1 MSVAQT
7 PPAPFEAE
15 PLADGGVMGPVRHPV
30 NVSREA
36 VGSIHDD
43 ATAQTL
49 GFRGGTVAANIHMEQ
64 FPPLFAARF
73 GQPWTAPGG
82 LSLYFL
88 QPTTDGEPVRAAMGP
103 LNETQGGDWAEA
115 WIETPEGAR
124 VCEGMAWRGAAPEP
138 TTLRARLAQARPAQD
153 LRILAASKIGDKV
166 ANVPARI
173 DSATALVRVKGI
185 TEPSEAYVNRDA
197 NGRYLAAPAVVI
209 DALRAVETPLFKSQG
224 EFVGMFGAIELEHLA
239 GPVMLD
245 TDYLVDGEVI
255 GLGESPKTEIAWYES
270 RLRSAAGGPV
280 LARLLMMT
288 RVLKGSSPLW
298 T

>member
-1 MSVAQT
+1 MPVAQT
-7 PPAPFEAE
+7 QPAPFEAE

-73 GQPWTAPGG
+73 GQTWTGPGG

-103 LNETQGGDWAEA
+103 LHEAQDGAWAQA

-173 DSATALVRVKGI
+173 DSVTALVRVRGI
-185 TEPSEAYVNRDA
+185 TEPSDAYANRDA
-197 NGRYLAAPAVVI
+197 DGRYLAAPAVVI

-270 RLRSAAGGPV
+270 RLRPANGGPV

-288 RVLKGSSPLW
+288 RVLKGSSSLW

>member
-1 MSVAQT
+1 MPPSE
-7 PPAPFEAE
+7 PDPAPFEAQT
-15 PLADGGVMGPVRHPV
+15 LSDGGLVGPFRRPV

-73 GQPWTAPGG
+73 ERPWTSPGG

-88 QPTTDGEPVRAAMGP
+88 QPTTDGEPVRAGLGP
-103 LNETQGGDWAEA
+103 LTEGVGGAWATA

-124 VCEGMAWRGAAPEP
+124 VCEGMAWRGRAPVS
-138 TTLRARLAQARPAQD
+138 TTLRERLVRSRPAET
-153 LRILAASKIGDKV
+153 LRILAASQIGDR
-166 ANVPARI
+166 ACDVPARI
-173 DSATALVRVKGI
+173 ASTSALARVRGVS
-185 TEPSEAYVNRDA
+185 EPMDA
-197 NGRYLAAPAVVI
+197 DVTPDAAGRRLAAPSVVI
-209 DALRAVETPLFKSQG
+209 DALRVVETPLFKSEG

-245 TDYLVDGEVI
+245 TDYLVEGEIV

-270 RLRSAAGGPV
+270 WLRPASGGPV
-280 LARLLMMT
+280 LARLLMMS
-288 RVLKGSSPLW
+288 RVLKASSPLW
-298 T
+298 S